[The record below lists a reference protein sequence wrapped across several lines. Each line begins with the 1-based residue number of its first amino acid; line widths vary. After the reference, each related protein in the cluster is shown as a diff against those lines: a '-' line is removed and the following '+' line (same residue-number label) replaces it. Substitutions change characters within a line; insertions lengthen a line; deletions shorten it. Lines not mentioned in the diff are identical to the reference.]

1 MSLNTERQT
10 SVPRPI
16 IQWISDAWFLAKPYW
31 ISRDRYIAI
40 ALISGV
46 VILNLLMVYLSVQ
59 FNSWYNLFYDAIQK
73 YDRIAFFHLIGKWS
87 WLAIIYVIFAVL
99 AFYLRKL
106 LEVRWR
112 RWLTKYY
119 LDMWFSSGAYHKNK
133 YLEKRSDNPDQRISE
148 DINSFL
154 ILLLDLSLG
163 LITSVV
169 TLVSF
174 VSILWGLSGSLKF
187 TMFGHNIAIHGYMV
201 WVALIYAGIGT
212 YITFKIGKPLVKL
225 DFYQQAYEADFRFSL
240 TRVREHSE
248 NIAFYK
254 GESQEKQNLL
264 MRYSSIVNN
273 FLAIVMRQ
281 LKISIFGIGYSLI
294 ANIFPIIVSAP
305 RYFAKEIQL
314 GGLMQIANTF
324 GKVQDAL
331 SYFIQAFTSL
341 AGWRATMDRL
351 CGFQLLVKQSIELT
365 GLGQQVGEKYLE
377 LDNVSV
383 MLPNG
388 NFLIQNLSLSLNKGD
403 SLLIKGRSGS
413 GKTTLL
419 RTIAGLWHYASGNI
433 KQADGVVSLFIAQ
446 RSYLPIGTL
455 HAAIC
460 YPKMSNLPNTD
471 ELHQLMRDCKIENLI
486 PYLDVYK
493 DWGGV
498 LSIGEQQRIG
508 FCRVLINSPDIVYL
522 DEATSAI
529 DEDTE
534 AELYAMIKQRLPNAL
549 IISIGHRSTIAKWH
563 EQELNFNTHRL

>member
-1 MSLNTERQT
+1 MPLNTDRQI
-10 SVPRPI
+10 SEPRSI
-16 IQWISDAWFLAKPYW
+16 GQWITDAWFLAKPYW
-31 ISRDRYIAI
+31 ISRDKYRAI

-46 VILNLLMVYLSVQ
+46 IILNLLMVYISVK
-59 FNSWYNLFYDAIQK
+59 FNSWYNLFYDSIQK
-73 YDRIAFFHLIGKWS
+73 YDRVAFFKLLGKWC
-87 WLAIIYVIFAVL
+87 WLALIYITFYIL
-99 AFYLRKL
+99 AFYLRKN

-112 RWLTKYY
+112 RWLTRYY

-163 LITSVV
+163 LITSIV

-187 TMFGHNIAIHGYMV
+187 TLFGHHFIIYGYMV
-201 WVALIYAGIGT
+201 WAALIYAVVGT
-212 YITFKIGKPLVKL
+212 FITFKIGKPLVKL
-225 DFYQQAYEADFRFSL
+225 DFHQQAYEADFRYSL
-240 TRVREHSE
+240 TRVRENSE

-254 GESQEKQNLL
+254 GEAQEKQNLL
-264 MRYSSIVNN
+264 MRYTSIVNN
-273 FLAIVMRQ
+273 FLAIVIRQ
-281 LKISIFGIGYSLI
+281 LKISLFGICYDLV

-314 GGLMQIANTF
+314 GGLMQISNTF

-351 CGFQLLVKQSIELT
+351 YGFQMVAQQSIELT
-365 GLGQQVGEKYLE
+365 GLDQHVGDKYLE
-377 LDNVSV
+377 LINIQLN
-383 MLPNG
+383 LPNG
-388 NFLIQNLSLSLNKGD
+388 NILAQDISISLNKGD
-403 SLLIKGRSGS
+403 SLLIRGRSGS

-419 RTIAGLWHYASGNI
+419 RTIAGLWHFASGDI
-433 KQADGVVSLFIAQ
+433 KQQEGLNSLFIAQ
-446 RSYLPIGTL
+446 RPYIPIGTL

-460 YPKMSNLPNTD
+460 YPKMFHLPDNNQLH
-471 ELHQLMRDCKIENLI
+471 ELMSRCKLEHLI
-486 PYLDVYK
+486 PYLEISR
-493 DWGGV
+493 DWGAV
-498 LSIGEQQRIG
+498 LSVGEQQRIG

-529 DEDTE
+529 DEETE
-534 AELYAMIKQRLPNAL
+534 AELYAMVKQNLPHAL
-549 IISIGHRSTIAKWH
+549 IISVGHRSTIAKWH
-563 EQELNFNTHRL
+563 EKKFDFNEKTG

>member
-1 MSLNTERQT
+1 M
-10 SVPRPI
+10 
-16 IQWISDAWFLAKPYW
+16 
-31 ISRDRYIAI
+31 
-40 ALISGV
+40 
-46 VILNLLMVYLSVQ
+46 
-59 FNSWYNLFYDAIQK
+59 
-73 YDRIAFFHLIGKWS
+73 
-87 WLAIIYVIFAVL
+87 
-99 AFYLRKL
+99 

-174 VSILWGLSGSLKF
+174 VSILWSLSGSLKF
-187 TMFGHNIAIHGYMV
+187 IIFGHNIAITGYMV

-212 YITFKIGKPLVKL
+212 YITFKIGYPLVKL

-281 LKISIFGIGYSLI
+281 LKISIFGIGYNLI

-351 CGFQLLVKQSIELT
+351 CGFQLLAKQSVELT
-365 GLGQQVGEKYLE
+365 GLDQQVGEKYLE

-388 NFLIQNLSLSLNKGD
+388 DFLIQNLTLSLNKGE

-419 RTIAGLWHYASGNI
+419 RTIAGLWHYASGSI
-433 KQADGVVSLFIAQ
+433 KQADGVV
-446 RSYLPIGTL
+446 
-455 HAAIC
+455 
-460 YPKMSNLPNTD
+460 
-471 ELHQLMRDCKIENLI
+471 
-486 PYLDVYK
+486 
-493 DWGGV
+493 
-498 LSIGEQQRIG
+498 
-508 FCRVLINSPDIVYL
+508 
-522 DEATSAI
+522 
-529 DEDTE
+529 
-534 AELYAMIKQRLPNAL
+534 
-549 IISIGHRSTIAKWH
+549 
-563 EQELNFNTHRL
+563 